1 MTTQLHDTGEEF
13 IIDYVFTGGATKPSN
28 LTVGLYD
35 DSTDSLTD
43 SADYDGSSGDI
54 TTEPSDGNYTPQTIS
69 FDSTG
74 FSASD
79 SSGDWIADN
88 DSTVTFD
95 VTNTTGTVDSYF
107 VLVNFDSDDAGDGG
121 TATDHLFW
129 TGDLEQSRDLS
140 QIDQLDVNTVGVSL
154 T

>member
-13 IIDYVFTGGATKPSN
+13 IIDYVFPDGATKPAN
-28 LTVGLYD
+28 VDVGLYN
-35 DSTDSLTD
+35 DSTDTLAD
-43 SADYDGSSGDI
+43 SDDYGDI
-54 TTEPSDGNYTPQTIS
+54 TTEPTSGNYAQQSVS
-69 FDSTG
+69 FDSAG

-79 SSGDWIADN
+79 SGGDWQATN

-95 VTNTTGTVDSYF
+95 VTNTSATVDSYF
-107 VLVNFDSDDAGDGG
+107 VLINFDSDDAGDGG
-121 TATDHLFW
+121 TASDHLFW

-140 QIDQLDVNTVGVSL
+140 QIDTLDVNTIGVSL